1 MPYQTKKD
9 LPEAVQHLPKHGQE
23 IYLKAVNAAFEQ
35 YKGDEEKAHATAW
48 AAVKQKYRKEG
59 EKWVA
64 REAATEEE
72 GNKNPSFGRI
82 IEAFGEDGREWEV
95 ALIRAG
101 LAKSGTIYPA
111 EVLKEAVP
119 LFEGVRALARS
130 DEEHLTDKG
139 VSTRNIVGWYD
150 QARFEEEEIRARFHI
165 SEAAGWL
172 ATMMRD
178 AWRRGKKDL
187 IGFSIVGDGRATVRR
202 EGGQVVRYAEAITK
216 IESVDPVVNPS
227 AGGRV
232 IRLIQGEGQ
241 QEGELEMIDKLLKII
256 EAERPDLLEGKDK
269 ANLKEEEIMAL
280 FQEAMKQPEKQEKEG
295 NKETFKEGQ
304 GQEKDKDREDLS
316 AKVERR
322 LAEAECKTMLADKL
336 AESKLPEIT
345 RAKIKK
351 WFGGTIFKE
360 ADLDKVIAEE
370 RDYLAKFA
378 ESGQV
383 AGLGAARA
391 GMNEKDKVIKALDGF
406 FEAEDIDKV
415 PRFRSFRKA
424 YEEITGDVSLTGRL
438 AEAKNLGRFTEGLTT
453 SSWAQILGDSITRK
467 MLKEYNVAPLQD
479 WRKIVSDITAIS
491 DFRTNRRLRLGGFG
505 VLPSVAAQGTY
516 TELTS
521 PGDEEA
527 TYAIGKYGGLET
539 VTMEM
544 IANDDVGSIRR
555 IPVRLGRAA
564 ARTLYKAIF
573 DIFTANSGQGVA
585 LTITGDTDYLFK
597 SDDTHGNYATTAL
610 SHAGLNEARYK
621 MRTQTA
627 FGDSYE
633 YLGLTPKYLLI
644 PNELEELAF
653 KLCMGA
659 YTLISAATTEISDA
673 PNLHN
678 RERMDYIV
686 VDYWTDAN
694 NWYVV
699 CDPKECPTIEV
710 GFFQG
715 REEPELFVQDQPTV
729 GSMFSADKI
738 TYKIRHIW
746 GYCVLDYRG
755 FQGRVVS

>member
-1 MPYQTKKD
+1 
-9 LPEAVQHLPKHGQE
+9 
-23 IYLKAVNAAFEQ
+23 
-35 YKGDEEKAHATAW
+35 
-48 AAVKQKYRKEG
+48 
-59 EKWVA
+59 
-64 REAATEEE
+64 
-72 GNKNPSFGRI
+72 
-82 IEAFGEDGREWEV
+82 
-95 ALIRAG
+95 
-101 LAKSGTIYPA
+101 
-111 EVLKEAVP
+111 
-119 LFEGVRALARS
+119 
-130 DEEHLTDKG
+130 
-139 VSTRNIVGWYD
+139 
-150 QARFEEEEIRARFHI
+150 
-165 SEAAGWL
+165 
-172 ATMMRD
+172 
-178 AWRRGKKDL
+178 
-187 IGFSIVGDGRATVRR
+187 
-202 EGGQVVRYAEAITK
+202 
-216 IESVDPVVNPS
+216 
-227 AGGRV
+227 
-232 IRLIQGEGQ
+232 
-241 QEGELEMIDKLLKII
+241 
-256 EAERPDLLEGKDK
+256 
-269 ANLKEEEIMAL
+269 
-280 FQEAMKQPEKQEKEG
+280 
-295 NKETFKEGQ
+295 
-304 GQEKDKDREDLS
+304 
-316 AKVERR
+316 
-322 LAEAECKTMLADKL
+322 
-336 AESKLPEIT
+336 PEIT

-438 AEAKNLGRFTEGLTT
+438 AEAKNLERFTEGLTT